1 MSDEKKIEP
10 VSGAAPVAGP
20 RPAERVAPAARVVPV
35 ERVEAVDGAP
45 AVVAAIEARIRS
57 GALDSPG
64 ALRALVS
71 EVVAR
76 ELGTL
81 DADSRDRLVEDVAA
95 LLAEEPA
102 WRARL
107 DGLWRGSSR

>member
-10 VSGAAPVAGP
+10 VSRTIPVTGP
-20 RPAERVAPAARVVPV
+20 RPAERVTPAARVVPT
-35 ERVEAVDGAP
+35 ERVQAVDGAP

-57 GALDSPG
+57 GALDRPG

-76 ELGTL
+76 ELGVL
-81 DADSRDRLVEDVAA
+81 DAESRDRMVDDVAA

-102 WRARL
+102 WQARL